1 MSTNTIEEK
10 VYSNSRQMKN
20 DRVIEYIIKVVGNYY
35 GVGMDYSQVKSRK
48 RELVVARQVAMYFS
62 NKYTNATLHVI
73 SEHFNGK
80 NHATVLH
87 AIKQVA
93 NLCETDKEFKKQ
105 VKDLKQIIELN
116 AKSVEANVNLNDSF
130 YYINFNDFYSIKFNN
145 HKGIMLSGFSD
156 EEFEQL
162 LHVLKN
168 VKETRKHENTGI
180 YILEEK
186 TKEQ

>member
-1 MSTNTIEEK
+1 
-10 VYSNSRQMKN
+10 MKN

-35 GVGMDYSQVKSRK
+35 GLDISYALVKSR
-48 RELVVARQVAMYFS
+48 RRSLVVARQVAMYFS
-62 NKYTNATLHVI
+62 HQYTNATLHVI
-73 SEHFNGK
+73 SDHFNGK

-87 AIKQVA
+87 AIKQVT
-93 NLCETDKEFKKQ
+93 NLSETDREYKKHIKE
-105 VKDLKQIIELN
+105 LKQIIELN
-116 AKSVEANVNLNDSF
+116 AKSVEANVNLNESF

-145 HKGIMLSGFSD
+145 HKGIMLSGFNE

-162 LHVLKN
+162 LHILKN

-186 TKEQ
+186 TKTI